1 VSRDESPSFRHAS
14 TSKLL
19 ALLAVTV
26 IIASASFTL
35 GKFSARDTI
44 TRPEMSWALGST
56 SSIKISDLSISL
68 EHAAQ
73 SIRASKSGASEAA
86 LDVAYEYLSEL
97 LSASVEMYIAKGDPR
112 RPEFTDWMSGY
123 RKFLGD
129 SPDAIYSTAPVDASM
144 EYEIGITTGSADYIG
159 LVVYERNPL
168 TGWNRVADK
177 LSVFPEKDSSPLQI
191 RLSSGSFTPPRES
204 RIDSSLDAQPE
215 RPSLYLS
222 HSSHMVMIREYF
234 FDSQIRTPST
244 LSIRALNT
252 AGHDHNK
259 LAFQTRAEGAVNFFN
274 QTWQGSLALAD
285 AMRATTN
292 SFDRPAAVSPDFV
305 GIFYPT
311 PDNAY
316 HGGAFALENDEALIV
331 EGTIPDAAF
340 WSITLQNQWMQS
352 IETSEGA
359 ASLTGRQITNRKGQ
373 FRVWISHLAP
383 PQGEDWLNTG
393 GETEGLVAIRYLLA
407 ETAVAPSARVQKLD
421 DN

>member
-1 VSRDESPSFRHAS
+1 MRRDKSSSFRHS
-14 TSKLL
+14 SKGKLL
-19 ALLAVTV
+19 ALLAAAV
-26 IIASASFTL
+26 IITSASFTL

-44 TRPEMSWALGST
+44 SRPEMSWALGST

-73 SIRASKSGASEAA
+73 SIRASRPDASEAA
-86 LDVAYEYLSEL
+86 LEVAYEYLSEL
-97 LSASVEMYIAKGDPR
+97 LSASVEMYIAKGDPS

-129 SPDAIYSTAPVDASM
+129 SPDAIYSTAPVDASV

-168 TGWNRVADK
+168 TGWNRVADS
-177 LSVFPEKDSSPLQI
+177 LSVFPETDGSPLKIHLSPGSFKATGESEVDSSVDAEPKH
-191 RLSSGSFTPPRES
+191 LS
-204 RIDSSLDAQPE
+204 LH
-215 RPSLYLS
+215 LS
-222 HSSHMVMIREYF
+222 HGSHMVMVREYF
-234 FDSQIRTPST
+234 FDSQTRTSST

-252 AGHDHNK
+252 TGHDRNH
-259 LAFQTRAEGAVNFFN
+259 LAFPARAEGAVNFFN

-316 HGGAFALENDEALIV
+316 HGGAFALESDEALVI

-352 IETSEGA
+352 IETSEGTT
-359 ASLTGRQITNRKGQ
+359 SLKGSQITNREGQ
-373 FRVWISHLAP
+373 FRVWISPLAP
-383 PQGEDWLNTG
+383 PPGEDWLSTG

-407 ETAVAPSARVQKLD
+407 ESAVAPSARLQKLGD
-421 DN
+421 R